1 VSRLGFGF
9 GRLAQGAGDA
19 LEPVAEKSVDRMLA
33 GPLPEAIAQSLVR
46 HHVLERVV
54 SEIVASPEFRSA
66 FTAALQDERTEQ
78 LVDEFGKSAL
88 LERLVRDAV
97 TSPAVVDALTA
108 QTTTIGGEMV
118 ASLRRATVRADAAV
132 ERPPRRWLGRPPRAL
147 GGDEGGSAGV
157 TSRGLALVLDILI
170 AQLVFLVVS
179 GSVALVTS
187 LAVGG
192 GHSWW
197 YGILAGVGWLIV
209 QAAYFIGFWA
219 SAGRTPAMALMGL
232 RVRDAHD
239 RPPGVLRSAV
249 RLVGLWIAIAIV
261 LLGFVPALVDDRRR
275 ALQDYLA
282 GTEVVYSSS
291 TGEAAS
297 PAVEEGLPG

>member
-1 VSRLGFGF
+1 MSRLGFGF

-54 SEIVASPEFRSA
+54 SEVVASPEFRSA

-78 LVDEFGKSAL
+78 LVEELGKSAV
-88 LERLVRDAV
+88 LERLVHDAV
-97 TSPAVVDALTA
+97 TSPAVLAAITE
-108 QTTTIGGEMV
+108 QTSSVGSVMV
-118 ASLRRATVRADAAV
+118 ASLRRATVRSDAAV
-132 ERPPRRWLGRPPRAL
+132 ERPPRRWLRRPPRAL
-147 GGDEGGSAGV
+147 GTGEVRVAGI
-157 TSRGLALVLDILI
+157 TSRGLALVMDILI
-170 AQLVFLVVS
+170 AQLVFLIVS

-187 LAVGG
+187 LTVGG

-219 SAGRTPAMALMGL
+219 AAGRTPAMALMGL

-239 RPPGVLRSAV
+239 RAPGVLRSAV

-261 LLGFVPALVDDRRR
+261 LLGFVPALFDDRRR
-275 ALQDYLA
+275 ALQDFLA
-282 GTEVVYSSS
+282 GTEVVYSS
-291 TGEAAS
+291 GEGEVAS
-297 PAVEEGLPG
+297 PAAEGELLR

>member
-1 VSRLGFGF
+1 
-9 GRLAQGAGDA
+9 
-19 LEPVAEKSVDRMLA
+19 
-33 GPLPEAIAQSLVR
+33 
-46 HHVLERVV
+46 
-54 SEIVASPEFRSA
+54 
-66 FTAALQDERTEQ
+66 
-78 LVDEFGKSAL
+78 
-88 LERLVRDAV
+88 
-97 TSPAVVDALTA
+97 
-108 QTTTIGGEMV
+108 
-118 ASLRRATVRADAAV
+118 
-132 ERPPRRWLGRPPRAL
+132 
-147 GGDEGGSAGV
+147 
-157 TSRGLALVLDILI
+157 
-170 AQLVFLVVS
+170 
-179 GSVALVTS
+179 VALVTS

-275 ALQDYLA
+275 ALQDFLA
-282 GTEVVYSSS
+282 GTEVVYSSKE
-291 TGEAAS
+291 GEVTS
-297 PAVEEGLPG
+297 PALEEGLTR